1 MTRPTRAA
9 ASAAVSSRG
18 RSAGADSG
26 GAGSVSGLVSVT
38 LAVSVDGL
46 TVRAAFIAGLAI
58 AALLLTGWRKPARA
72 EPRSPR
78 GTFGGSLGG
87 SSIRPSSGVVVD
99 HVDTPMYRRPGVIR
113 RLLAAVASGG
123 IGLLVGVL
131 TAIIVSFSVALAVIW
146 MTNLLQR

>member
-1 MTRPTRAA
+1 
-9 ASAAVSSRG
+9 VS
-18 RSAGADSG
+18 
-26 GAGSVSGLVSVT
+26 LT

-78 GTFGGSLGG
+78 GPGDRIG
-87 SSIRPSSGVVVD
+87 IVVD
-99 HVDTPMYRRPGVIR
+99 HLDTQLYRRPGVIR
-113 RLLAAVASGG
+113 RVAAAVASGG

-131 TAIIVSFSVALAVIW
+131 TAIMVSFGIAWAVIW
-146 MTNLLQR
+146 MTDLLQQ